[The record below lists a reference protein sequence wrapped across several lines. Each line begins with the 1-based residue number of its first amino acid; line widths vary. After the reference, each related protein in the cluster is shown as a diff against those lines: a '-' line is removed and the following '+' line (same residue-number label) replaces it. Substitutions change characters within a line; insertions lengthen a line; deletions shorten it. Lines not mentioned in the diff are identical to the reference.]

1 MEYVQATSRIN
12 FDKSRLIWKSSRKS
26 LLATATRKA
35 SPIIKGTWNHI
46 LYHGQNRTRCGL

>member
-1 MEYVQATSRIN
+1 MEYVQTTSRIN

-35 SPIIKGTWNHI
+35 SSIIKGKMPFI
-46 LYHGQNRTRCGL
+46 LSVRDSFIDFT

>member
-35 SPIIKGTWNHI
+35 SSIIKGTYHI
-46 LYHGQNRTRCGL
+46 LYRGQNRTRCGL